1 MAPPTNNRLRFTF
14 LSLHMRFYSSSL
26 FVAAITATALAFSAH
41 SAQAQVETQT
51 TPAPAKM
58 PEDKS
63 KRPSPPAV
71 VKTTVRGTDVTIDY
85 SRPSLKGRAA
95 FGEKSPLAPTGEVWR
110 TGANEATTF
119 TVSKD
124 VKIEGQALP
133 AGTYSLFTIP
143 GPTEWTVIFNKT
155 AKQWGAYEYKAADDV
170 LRVKVKPKPLT
181 QPAEQFTI
189 TADKSGKVT
198 MAWANTAAS
207 FTVK

>member
-1 MAPPTNNRLRFTF
+1 
-14 LSLHMRFYSSSL
+14 MRFFSSPL
-26 FVAAITATALAFSAH
+26 LVAAVASSALALTAH
-41 SAQAQVETQT
+41 SAQAQAQVQT
-51 TPAPAKM
+51 PAPATTAPAKM

-95 FGEKSPLAPTGEVWR
+95 FGEKSPLAPVGEVWR

-119 TVSKD
+119 MVSKD

-143 GPTEWTVIFNKT
+143 GPSEWTIVFNKT
-155 AKQWGAYEYKAADDV
+155 AKQWGAYDYKAADDV
-170 LRVKVKPKPLT
+170 LRVKVKPTTVATPV
-181 QPAEQFTI
+181 EQFTI

-198 MAWANTAAS
+198 MMWAKTAAS

>member
-1 MAPPTNNRLRFTF
+1 
-14 LSLHMRFYSSSL
+14 MRFYSSQL
-26 FVAAITATALAFSAH
+26 LVAAITATALAFSAH
-41 SAQAQVETQT
+41 SVQAQDQT
-51 TPAPAKM
+51 PAPATAPAKM

-95 FGEKSPLAPTGEVWR
+95 FGEKSPLAPNGEVWR

-143 GPTEWTVIFNKT
+143 GPSEWTIIFNKT
-155 AKQWGAYEYKAADDV
+155 AKQWGAYDYKAADDV
-170 LRVKVKPKPLT
+170 LRVKVKPKAIATPV
-181 QPAEQFTI
+181 EQFTI
-189 TADKSGKVT
+189 MADKSGKVT
-198 MAWANTAAS
+198 MEWAKTAAS